1 MLHVLLPDSLVHYA
15 ASLLVMPLVRAMA
28 VVVIA
33 MIVIAALSLAAMAQD
48 PKSQML
54 V

>member
-1 MLHVLLPDSLVHYA
+1 MLHALLPDSLVHFT
-15 ASLLVMPLVRAMA
+15 ASLFVMSFVREVAA
-28 VVVIA
+28 VVIVLV
-33 MIVIAALSLAAMAQD
+33 VIAALSLAAMAQD